1 MDISAA
7 KRFVA
12 ENARPVDLAVYQVFF
27 EGGSRQAVVSA
38 LAEFQNADG
47 GFGHGLEMDCLNPRS
62 SPIATNDALITLF
75 RVGALRRDLPMT
87 EGMVRYLDSHDSF
100 DEDQRRW
107 LFAIDSNRDYPHA
120 IWWEKEGNGIH
131 GFNPTM
137 SLAAFMLCFGRRT
150 ALYERIVRE
159 GLAYLEE
166 NEDVSGEALKCFLLA
181 ETMLREGGV
190 EDVVPL
196 AQLRALIA
204 RRLDAAICRD
214 TEKYGVEYVPVPS
227 DFFAGMFA
235 EYVTPELMPLIAAEK
250 RALGRL
256 QKADGG
262 FDITWQWGTPYAAEF
277 EQARRWWRPR
287 LTIDKLLFDA
297 MEP

>member
-1 MDISAA
+1 M
-7 KRFVA
+7 
-12 ENARPVDLAVYQVFF
+12 
-27 EGGSRQAVVSA
+27 
-38 LAEFQNADG
+38 
-47 GFGHGLEMDCLNPRS
+47 
-62 SPIATNDALITLF
+62 
-75 RVGALRRDLPMT
+75 
-87 EGMVRYLDSHDSF
+87 
-100 DEDQRRW
+100 
-107 LFAIDSNRDYPHA
+107 
-120 IWWEKEGNGIH
+120 
-131 GFNPTM
+131 
-137 SLAAFMLCFGRRT
+137 
-150 ALYERIVRE
+150 
-159 GLAYLEE
+159 
-166 NEDVSGEALKCFLLA
+166 SGEALKCFLLA